1 MNGWI
6 LSHRWTLIVFA
17 LFALASQFFWASC
30 IDPELERL
38 REAMSTL
45 DSLRA
50 RVNELPHARE
60 VWFEVRG
67 QTPAHEP
74 AITDAPLSRLQ
85 AILQEERISHAPL
98 RSQGEGGRTI
108 VLVDGSGTVWAFH
121 NAWRKLGAE
130 RRWRLVDWSL
140 VPGDNGL
147 VKGTFHLE
155 LQPTSSGS

>member
-17 LFALASQFFWASC
+17 VFALVSQSFWACC
-30 IDPELERL
+30 IDPEFKRL
-38 REAMSTL
+38 RETMSTL

-50 RVNELPHARE
+50 RVNELPHERE
-60 VWFEVRG
+60 VWFDVRG
-67 QTPAHEP
+67 QTHTYEP

-85 AILQEERISHAPL
+85 AILQEERISHVPL
-98 RSQGEGGRTI
+98 RSQDEGGRTI

-140 VPGDNGL
+140 VPGDKGL

-155 LQPTSSGS
+155 LQPTSSGA